1 MNNEY
6 ENMQNNFLARLDEL
20 KKRFGKPFTVKLTIY
35 QNDEALKF
43 FRPNETWNGGAAEHA
58 KIMYKL
64 ALEAQKQY
72 GVQVELVEIDTQKYL
87 SWLAEDGLSDSPANR
102 AAYISAQTS

>member
-6 ENMQNNFLARLDEL
+6 EKILNNFLARYDEL
-20 KKRFGKPFTVKLTIY
+20 KKQFGKPFIVKLTIY
-35 QNDEALKF
+35 QDDEALKL
-43 FRPNETWNGGAAEHA
+43 FRPNETWKGGAAEHA

-64 ALEAQKQY
+64 ALEAQKQH

-87 SWLAEDGLSDSPANR
+87 SWLAEEGLSDSPANR
-102 AAYISAQTS
+102 AAYISVQTS